1 MEKFLTVKEIV
12 KTSLNPEQE
21 QKNLVV
27 SSLVFFSIS
36 LVFFFQFENCD
47 KLQGS
52 ERRQGPPQASTVTLS
67 HLSSFLKSK

>member
-27 SSLVFFSIS
+27 SSLVLFSIS
-36 LVFFFQFENCD
+36 LVFFFFNLKIATNYREAKGD
-47 KLQGS
+47 KAHHKLAPS
-52 ERRQGPPQASTVTLS
+52 LYLIC
-67 HLSSFLKSK
+67 HLS